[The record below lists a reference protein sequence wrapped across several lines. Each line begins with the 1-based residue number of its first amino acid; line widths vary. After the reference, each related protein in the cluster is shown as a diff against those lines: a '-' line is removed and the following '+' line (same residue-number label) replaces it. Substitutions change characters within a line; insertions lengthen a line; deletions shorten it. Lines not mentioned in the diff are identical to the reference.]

1 MIDITDDKGLA
12 ELCERA
18 ATQEFIA
25 FDTEF
30 IREKTFF
37 PILAL
42 LQISWQDCDPVLVD
56 PLTIKD
62 WTPFHRLLKD
72 PAICKIFHAG
82 RQDLEIFY
90 HQTGEVPRNLF
101 DTQIA
106 ASMCGY
112 GEQIGYSALVSRV
125 LKVQLTKGS
134 SYTNWLQRPLT
145 KAQLRYARD
154 DVAYLPDLYRQLI
167 KKAAAK
173 KRLDWILEETNL
185 QLSGQLFDPDPD
197 QLWRKVKRAGTLRG
211 RHLAVLQALTRWRY
225 HLARELNRPV
235 RFLASD
241 EVLIELAKV
250 EHLTLEAL
258 SARRGIQP
266 RFIERHG
273 DDMIKCHAAARTLPA
288 DAWPSLRDSTE
299 AVPSEKSEAL
309 ADLAW
314 LLLKETARKA
324 DISATH
330 LIGKKELAVFIET
343 RMQDGDLS
351 AFPISSGWR
360 RRMVGASLVELLEGR
375 LVIKVK
381 NQQIVWE
388 ALPVQKDP

>member
-1 MIDITDDKGLA
+1 
-12 ELCERA
+12 
-18 ATQEFIA
+18 
-25 FDTEF
+25 
-30 IREKTFF
+30 
-37 PILAL
+37 
-42 LQISWQDCDPVLVD
+42 
-56 PLTIKD
+56 
-62 WTPFHRLLKD
+62 
-72 PAICKIFHAG
+72 
-82 RQDLEIFY
+82 
-90 HQTGEVPRNLF
+90 
-101 DTQIA
+101 
-106 ASMCGY
+106 
-112 GEQIGYSALVSRV
+112 
-125 LKVQLTKGS
+125 
-134 SYTNWLQRPLT
+134 
-145 KAQLRYARD
+145 
-154 DVAYLPDLYRQLI
+154 
-167 KKAAAK
+167 
-173 KRLDWILEETNL
+173 
-185 QLSGQLFDPDPD
+185 
-197 QLWRKVKRAGTLRG
+197 
-211 RHLAVLQALTRWRY
+211 
-225 HLARELNRPV
+225 
-235 RFLASD
+235 
-241 EVLIELAKV
+241 LIELAKV